1 MKEFLKM
8 PRGALQLGMCGGLLW
23 LKLSKNAVEMV
34 ECQIHPSKSSKFKRK
49 SNFEFHDIILK

>member
-1 MKEFLKM
+1 M

-34 ECQIHPSKSSKFKRK
+34 ECQIHPSKSSEFKRK
-49 SNFEFHDIILK
+49 SNFEFHDIILM